1 MAVQLGQNS
10 WVLIGLMLLEFFFV
24 IIPLFLSSK
33 IEKKDFKTV
42 LSEIGFEKSNDFT
55 IKIIA
60 GVSFGILLFF
70 SGDFIII
77 FVRNL
82 IIENLF
88 GTEFI
93 LSGQEGVVSTI
104 PVQPNITQLIIII
117 ILQILVV
124 GPCEE
129 AFFRGFFI
137 KKLKER
143 TKSIY
148 LVLISSTLFAFY
160 HVPPFL
166 VPLTTVVTFFGY
178 FFIIGVSLSLI
189 FYYFKYSLIPVSVA
203 HSCFNILIL
212 LI

>member
-1 MAVQLGQNS
+1 
-10 WVLIGLMLLEFFFV
+10 
-24 IIPLFLSSK
+24 
-33 IEKKDFKTV
+33 
-42 LSEIGFEKSNDFT
+42 
-55 IKIIA
+55 
-60 GVSFGILLFF
+60 
-70 SGDFIII
+70 
-77 FVRNL
+77 
-82 IIENLF
+82 
-88 GTEFI
+88 
-93 LSGQEGVVSTI
+93 
-104 PVQPNITQLIIII
+104 QPNITQLIIII

>member
-33 IEKKDFKTV
+33 IEKKEFKTV

>member
-104 PVQPNITQLIIII
+104 PVQPNITQL
-117 ILQILVV
+117 
-124 GPCEE
+124 
-129 AFFRGFFI
+129 
-137 KKLKER
+137 
-143 TKSIY
+143 
-148 LVLISSTLFAFY
+148 
-160 HVPPFL
+160 
-166 VPLTTVVTFFGY
+166 
-178 FFIIGVSLSLI
+178 
-189 FYYFKYSLIPVSVA
+189 
-203 HSCFNILIL
+203 
-212 LI
+212 